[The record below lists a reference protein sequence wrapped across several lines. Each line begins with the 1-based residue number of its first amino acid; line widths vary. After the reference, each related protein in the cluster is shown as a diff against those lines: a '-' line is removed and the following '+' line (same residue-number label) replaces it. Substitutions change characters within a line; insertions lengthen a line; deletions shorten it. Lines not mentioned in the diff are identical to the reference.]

1 MRRILVDLW
10 AFSALTLVYFVFKF
24 YTLLQRFTDILKIT
38 KKRYKRFVSNCLEC
52 LRFLLCLLAMY
63 RLLFSFFLFME
74 TERKSRWRRR
84 ETQTRTVYVDGIIK
98 NGLTRTCKYVQI
110 HNRIASSSNAMHIVN
125 GHRMCMVPQI
135 FVWTINWG
143 ENQEFLSRL
152 CVRSIW
158 MGYSIVEEQKK
169 TTNSDDLES
178 SDEFYC
184 CRKKYFHFFFTI
196 SASKKICVIENPF
209 LWVNLCKSCSI
220 ALNIFVSRC
229 LNTTKDFYSIG
240 SLADKLMS
248 IRGI

>member
-1 MRRILVDLW
+1 M
-10 AFSALTLVYFVFKF
+10 
-24 YTLLQRFTDILKIT
+24 
-38 KKRYKRFVSNCLEC
+38 
-52 LRFLLCLLAMY
+52 
-63 RLLFSFFLFME
+63 
-74 TERKSRWRRR
+74 
-84 ETQTRTVYVDGIIK
+84 
-98 NGLTRTCKYVQI
+98 QI

-184 CRKKYFHFFFTI
+184 CRKKYFHFFFHNFGEQKNMCNRKPL
-196 SASKKICVIENPF
+196 SMSKFVQKLLNSIEHICVPLLEHDKRF
-209 LWVNLCKSCSI
+209 LQYWQ
-220 ALNIFVSRC
+220 F
-229 LNTTKDFYSIG
+229 G
-240 SLADKLMS
+240 W
-248 IRGI
+248 